1 MSVICPARDKLDRLE
16 LVCRHI
22 YLSIYTVWS
31 HKSGYHVRDTNSQCT
46 PAIDSLGLDGSDRC
60 PAYRRRCHELPC
72 KVSSTHRC
80 SRPLPMQL
88 AMELILICV
97 MPIEA
102 TPEELMLRAW
112 ARHTCNA
119 DERVAMLL

>member
-1 MSVICPARDKLDRLE
+1 
-16 LVCRHI
+16 
-22 YLSIYTVWS
+22 
-31 HKSGYHVRDTNSQCT
+31 
-46 PAIDSLGLDGSDRC
+46 
-60 PAYRRRCHELPC
+60 
-72 KVSSTHRC
+72 
-80 SRPLPMQL
+80 MQL

-119 DERVAMLL
+119 DVRRARRDAFVSSEICQ